1 MDIEGTKMVVGQH
14 RMACIFG
21 GIGLSV
27 RKKKVPGRKVFD
39 LYKKMCLAS
48 YFTRPNAYDLTA
60 STFTCVGIF
69 FNVVAHTA
77 RSIYPSME
85 TGSWPNLDA
94 NGVYGIYK
102 RADGILDT
110 SMLLLI

>member
-85 TGSWPNLDA
+85 TVGLTWMQMVSM
-94 NGVYGIYK
+94 GFIKERMVYW
-102 RADGILDT
+102 T
-110 SMLLLI
+110 PQCCF